1 METWLANDSI
11 GKTYKEDLIFR
22 GKDDQL
28 YSFKFKFETHK
39 IIGYATDGKSMLD
52 DFSRIASTYGLP
64 DTYSWH
70 DRYMEIE

>member
-52 DFSRIASTYGLP
+52 DF
-64 DTYSWH
+64 
-70 DRYMEIE
+70 